1 MFVCCYR
8 QKHRIAWTILQTDGS
23 FPDMHPENDARAIAP
38 EQQPRMHTD
47 GQQPEGH
54 KNVIMPLRTKNSG
67 MAHGVTIF
75 ITKFVQLTKSLQPA
89 ERMFRHLNNQSK

>member
-23 FPDMHPENDARAIAP
+23 FPDMHPKNDARAIAP

-47 GQQPEGH
+47 GQHPEGH
-54 KNVIMPLRTKNSG
+54 KNVIIPLRTKNSG
-67 MAHGVTIF
+67 RAHGVTIF
-75 ITKFVQLTKSLQPA
+75 ITKFV
-89 ERMFRHLNNQSK
+89 